1 MKEQIRNPW
10 SRVKTKKGKLVGML
24 TDELART
31 AMGSMGEGK
40 STSQS
45 GLQVV
50 RTPKPLKRH

>member
-10 SRVKTKKGKLVGML
+10 NKVKTKKGRLVGML
-24 TDELART
+24 TDELAKT
-31 AMGSMGEGK
+31 AMVNMGESK
-40 STSQS
+40 SMSHN